1 MQFCVIN
8 KIQQEFQE
16 REKAFNCGKLV
27 ANGIRWF
34 NCISIPLKWNLSY
47 IDPLPHK

>member
-34 NCISIPLKWNLSY
+34 NCISIPLKLNFELHRPSTS
-47 IDPLPHK
+47 